1 MITLVAPPLGDG
13 QAGFDGLTVAARRSL
28 GSEAIVIVF
37 EPGARPPVVVAAE
50 GLAAQELAELE
61 RGLAE
66 RRPGFLEREFE
77 GVLSAGVMLDGERL
91 GAIHALKRRAGAFE
105 NEHLITTFAAQ
116 VATAFGLRRRPATE
130 EDRLERLGELDQLV
144 LSAHSFEDLSRAL
157 TDVIGPLFGGAI
169 TAVMVS
175 DSQRNVLQMI
185 PGSFGADPEVA
196 ASHQVSIFDPH
207 SNSARI
213 FTTGQP
219 YFSNAS
225 EHDASIRKEYVDVFQ
240 IRRLL
245 SVPLGQIGVLHVANK
260 PSDFTLDD
268 VERAR
273 ALAPRIASIVELA
286 TTLFRL
292 RRQQQLDGI
301 LSNVAVAVASGS
313 SSSDF
318 LTPALVE
325 LCVATDASL
334 LAIVPDDAPPVLARS
349 GPRDE
354 ELERLVLEEAGSDP
368 GVRAYVVGPQKAGDP
383 GWAAFYLPVYLGR
396 QRMGTLAAYRLRGEP
411 FAQAERSAL
420 ARMANLA
427 ALARATERYQQ
438 QRAELARLQERQR
451 IADDLHDDVAQIL
464 FAAQLTLDALL
475 QRDIVD
481 DEAAEAIARARG
493 QLIRA
498 DTTIRTVIYRLSS
511 PPAADIGTRLASV
524 VSSVEE
530 EFSLAVRLAVA
541 DDAASRAKHLRRPV
555 SDTLVKVARE
565 ALVNAAKHAGPCR
578 VGVSLEISRRDRV
591 VLTVADD
598 GRGATGPDGLPHHG
612 LISLRRAVREQGGSL
627 RVSRAAGGGTKVTA
641 SVPLGAAENGGGGA
655 RRTALPSAATAARL
669 AEATVAASPPPA

>member
-1 MITLVAPPLGDG
+1 MITLVAPALGDG
-13 QAGFDGLTVAARRSL
+13 QAGFDGLTVAARRTL
-28 GSEAIVIVF
+28 GSDALVIVF
-37 EPGARPPVVVAAE
+37 EPGPRPPVVVAAE
-50 GLAAQELAELE
+50 GLSATELADLE
-61 RGLAE
+61 RALGE
-66 RRPGFLEREFE
+66 RRPGYLEREFE
-77 GVLSAGVMLDGERL
+77 GVLSAPIGLGDERL
-91 GAIHALKRRAGAFE
+91 GTLHALKRAAGAFE
-105 NEHLITTFAAQ
+105 NEQLITTFAAQ
-116 VATAFGLRRRPATE
+116 VATAFGLRRRPAAH
-130 EDRLERLGELDQLV
+130 EDRLEPLDALDALV

-157 TDVIGPLFGGAI
+157 TDVIGPLFGGAK

-185 PGSFGADPEVA
+185 PGSFGAHPEVA
-196 ASHQVSIFDPH
+196 ASHQVSIFDPR
-207 SNSARI
+207 SNSART

-225 EHDASIRKEYVDVFQ
+225 KQDPSIRREYVAVFQ
-240 IRRLL
+240 IQRLL
-245 SVPLGQIGVLHVANK
+245 SVPLGQVGVLHIANK
-260 PSDFTLDD
+260 PSDYTLED
-268 VERAR
+268 VERAL

-292 RRQQQLDGI
+292 RRQRQLDGI

-313 SSSDF
+313 SSTDF

-334 LAIVPDDAPPVLARS
+334 LAIVSDDALPMLARS

-354 ELERLVLEEAGSDP
+354 ELEQLVLEEAGGDP
-368 GVRAYVVGPQKAGDP
+368 GMRAYVVGPKQAGDP

-481 DEAAEAIARARG
+481 DEAAEAIVRARG

-498 DTTIRTVIYRLSS
+498 DTTIRTVIHRLSS
-511 PPAADIGTRLASV
+511 PPAADIATRLASV

-530 EFSLAVRLAVA
+530 EFSLAIRLAVT
-541 DDAASRAKHLRRPV
+541 DDAATRARHLRRPV

-578 VGVSLEISRRDRV
+578 VGVALEVSRRDRV
-591 VLTVADD
+591 VLTVSDD
-598 GRGATGPDGLPHHG
+598 GRGTPGPDGLPHHG
-612 LISLRRAVREQGGSL
+612 LLSLRRAVRDHSGSL
-627 RVSRAAGGGTKVTA
+627 RVSHAPGGGTKVTA
-641 SVPLGAAENGGGGA
+641 SVPLGSASGNGNGHGS
-655 RRTALPSAATAARL
+655 PRL
-669 AEATVAASPPPA
+669 AEATVPGRPPRA